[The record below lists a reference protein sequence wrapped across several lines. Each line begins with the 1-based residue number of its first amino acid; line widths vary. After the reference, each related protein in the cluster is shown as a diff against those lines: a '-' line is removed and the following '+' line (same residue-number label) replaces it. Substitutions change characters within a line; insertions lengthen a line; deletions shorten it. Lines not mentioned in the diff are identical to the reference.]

1 MSAEGMKAMCWI
13 AMYALAF
20 TLAPLNA
27 AAGVDPQ
34 AGAGSS
40 SLAQSNAQAEA

>member
-20 TLAPLNA
+20 TLAPLGA
-27 AAGVDPQ
+27 ATVDPQ
-34 AGAGSS
+34 AASIIT
-40 SLAQSNAQAEA
+40 AQTRAQA

>member
-20 TLAPLNA
+20 TLAPLGA
-27 AAGVDPQ
+27 AAVDPQ
-34 AGAGSS
+34 A
-40 SLAQSNAQAEA
+40 AQTIPAQTQAQA